1 MITNKEYIHSLITEA
16 LKKKKE
22 EPKEGT
28 GTGGGYGYSSPA
40 FSMFAKDDVARS
52 EYKRPKVKEVRE
64 DEEYCDSCDS
74 VKSKCVCPKKV
85 EATEATDSSSVGA
98 YDFNSFQN
106 VNMKGNTSTGN
117 GSSWKKA
124 QIPGGSFVDIDS
136 KCKTFPYCN
145 QGNTGAVRYKKTPP
159 KNTKTKNTSKLSPMN
174 EAILNVSLKTGLS
187 VYKIK
192 NIILSKIDG
201 NL

>member
-64 DEEYCDSCDS
+64 DEEYCDSCDR
-74 VKSKCVCPKKV
+74 VKSKCVCPKKI
-85 EATEATDSSSVGA
+85 EANEATDSGSVGP
-98 YDFNSFQN
+98 YDANSFQN
-106 VNMKGNTSTGN
+106 INMKGNTTKGQ
-117 GSSWKKA
+117 GRSWKQT
-124 QIPGGSFVDIDS
+124 QIPGGGFVS
-136 KCKTFPYCN
+136 VKKKCKTFPYCN
-145 QGNTGAVRYKKTPP
+145 QGDIRALNISKTA
-159 KNTKTKNTSKLSPMN
+159 KLN
-174 EAILNVSLKTGLS
+174 EAIKNVALRTGLS
-187 VYKIK
+187 ENEIK
-192 NIILSKIDG
+192 NIILSSFGG

>member
-1 MITNKEYIHSLITEA
+1 MRKELLHKFITEA
-16 LKKKKE
+16 FKE
-22 EPKEGT
+22 TKEAT
-28 GTGGGYGYSSPA
+28 GTGGGYGFSTLA
-40 FSMFAKDDVARS
+40 FSMWSEDDEAKS

-64 DEEYCDSCDS
+64 EEYCDSCDS
-74 VKSKCVCPKKV
+74 VKSKCVCPKKI

-106 VNMKGNTSTGN
+106 VNMKGNTSTGK
-117 GSSWKKA
+117 GSSWKKS
-124 QIPGGSFVDIDS
+124 QIPGGSFVDINP

-145 QGNTGAVRYKKTPP
+145 QGNTVAVRYKKTPP
-159 KNTKTKNTSKLSPMN
+159 KNTKTKNNGKLSPMN

-192 NIILSKIDG
+192 NIILSKIVG

>member
-1 MITNKEYIHSLITEA
+1 MKKELLHKFITEA
-16 LKKKKE
+16 FKE
-22 EPKEGT
+22 TKEAT
-28 GTGGGYGYSSPA
+28 GTGGGYGFSTPA
-40 FSMFAKDDVARS
+40 FSMWSEDDEAKS

-124 QIPGGSFVDIDS
+124 QIPGGSFVDIDP